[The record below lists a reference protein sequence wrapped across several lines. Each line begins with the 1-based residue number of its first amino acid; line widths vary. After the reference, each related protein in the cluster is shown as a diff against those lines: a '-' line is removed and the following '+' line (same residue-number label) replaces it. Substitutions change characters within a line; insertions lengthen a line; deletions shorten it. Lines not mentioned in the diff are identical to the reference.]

1 MRILLI
7 EDDAGIVDFLKRGLH
22 TEGHIVRVA
31 NNGRDGTR
39 KGLEPHDVIILD
51 LVLPDLSG
59 NEVCRSLRN
68 HNITTPILLLTA
80 KDEIQ
85 DKLRGFGAG
94 ADDYLTKPFAFEEL
108 LARLKA
114 LVRRTTGQE
123 EERELRVGDLILNRD
138 SREVRRGK
146 KAIVLTAKE
155 FRLLEYLMSY
165 ANKTVD
171 RQTLLEEVW
180 SYRTDTVTNVVDVYV
195 GYLRKKIDEGSD
207 KKLIHTVRE
216 VGYMIRE

>member
-1 MRILLI
+1 MKILLI
-7 EDDAGIVDFLKRGLH
+7 EDDEGIVAFLKRGLQA
-22 TEGHIVRVA
+22 EGHIVHVA
-31 NNGRDGTR
+31 RNGLDGAR

-59 NEVCRSLRN
+59 HEVCRSLRN
-68 HNITTPILLLTA
+68 HDITTPVLLLTA
-80 KDEIQ
+80 KDDIE
-85 DKLRGFGAG
+85 DKVRGFGVG

-114 LVRRTTGQE
+114 LVRRMTGQE
-123 EERELRVGDLILNRD
+123 QARELCVGDLVLNRD

-146 KAIVLTAKE
+146 KAIELTAKE

-180 SYRTDTVTNVVDVYV
+180 SYQTDTVTNVVDVYV
-195 GYLRKKIDEGSD
+195 GYLRKKIDEGAH

>member
-7 EDDAGIVDFLKRGLH
+7 EDDEGIVAFLKRGLQA
-22 TEGHIVRVA
+22 EGHIVHVA
-31 NNGRDGTR
+31 GNGRDGAR

-51 LVLPDLSG
+51 LVLPDISG

-68 HNITTPILLLTA
+68 HDIATPILLLTA
-80 KDEIQ
+80 KDEID
-85 DKLRGFGAG
+85 DKLQGFSAG

-114 LVRRTTGQE
+114 LLRRTAGQE
-123 EERELRVGDLILNRD
+123 QERELRVGDLVLNRD
-138 SREVRRGK
+138 SRDVRRGK
-146 KAIVLTAKE
+146 RAIELTAKE
-155 FRLLEYLMSY
+155 FRLLEYLMSRPSR
-165 ANKTVD
+165 TVD

-180 SYRTDTVTNVVDVYV
+180 SYQADTVTNVVDVYI
-195 GYLRKKIDEGSD
+195 GYLRKKIDEGHN